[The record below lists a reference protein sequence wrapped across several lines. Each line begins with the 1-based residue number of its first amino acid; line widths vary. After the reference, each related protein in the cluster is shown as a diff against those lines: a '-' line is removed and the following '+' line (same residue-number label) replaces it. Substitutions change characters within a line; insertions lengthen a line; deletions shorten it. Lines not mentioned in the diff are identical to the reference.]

1 LLAYPNDPFGYL
13 DFFVL
18 WPLRIFKHS
27 FSSNAMNFI
36 NVDLSSGVF
45 ILSMGIWFSFC
56 HSDVLTANAVADWD
70 SDLEDPG
77 VDIDRSSHHMPRS
90 CKTAD

>member
-1 LLAYPNDPFGYL
+1 
-13 DFFVL
+13 
-18 WPLRIFKHS
+18 
-27 FSSNAMNFI
+27 MNFI

-77 VDIDRSSHHMPRS
+77 VDIDRSHIICPVVAKRRTDFSTLNAAE
-90 CKTAD
+90 KIKIGGLTKLYGT